1 MNTKELA
8 ILCNKQ
14 RVDIMPSFRH
24 LKFFDRQVQT
34 VYVEAW
40 SSLVEGGAYT
50 PNRQTNLVI
59 ALYTC
64 LYCFVGS

>member
-34 VYVEAW
+34 VYVETW
-40 SSLVEGGAYT
+40 SSLVEGGE
-50 PNRQTNLVI
+50 
-59 ALYTC
+59 
-64 LYCFVGS
+64 GS